1 MESRTSDIFKLW
13 RSSLFSKCSKVH
25 VDFGNAI
32 KLAEHIDCFDD
43 NCVWACSVIF
53 CELSQQYMWSAFDV
67 VKSVPK
73 LSQPTKRHNTQLNLF
88 DINGKLP

>member
-1 MESRTSDIFKLW
+1 MLKSSCRLWKCNKTCRTYW
-13 RSSLFSKCSKVH
+13 LF
-25 VDFGNAI
+25 
-32 KLAEHIDCFDD
+32 FDD

-67 VKSVPK
+67 VKSGPK
-73 LSQPTKRHNTQLNLF
+73 LSQPTKRHDTQLNLF